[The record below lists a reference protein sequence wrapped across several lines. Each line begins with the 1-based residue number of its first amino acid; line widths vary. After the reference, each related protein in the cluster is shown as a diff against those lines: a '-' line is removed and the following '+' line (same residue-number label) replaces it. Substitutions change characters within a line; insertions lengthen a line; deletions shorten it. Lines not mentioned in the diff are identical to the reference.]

1 MTEIEALSMDFMG
14 NRTAGGV
21 FGVVCTREA
30 YRQFSLAQTIIRQYS
45 VLAIFLATCSF
56 VQVLP
61 AKPVRYADRME
72 KRPKASIDWER
83 NSLKG

>member
-1 MTEIEALSMDFMG
+1 MDLWVTEP
-14 NRTAGGV
+14 RVGV

-30 YRQFSLAQTIIRQYS
+30 YRQFSLAQTVIRQYS

-61 AKPVRYADRME
+61 AKPASYADRME
-72 KRPKASIDWER
+72 KRPKASIDWDR